1 VANLP
6 TIEEMFAHATASLNE
21 AYKALGD
28 AGDWL
33 RSDWQ
38 PLGAELTTEQ
48 AARRMRLREAIT
60 IAKQA
65 INDGKS
71 RHA

>member
-1 VANLP
+1 MALP
-6 TIEEMFAHATASLNE
+6 TIEEMFANATASLNE
-21 AYKALGD
+21 AYRALGD

-38 PLGAELTTEQ
+38 PLDAELTTEQ
-48 AARRMRLREAIT
+48 ADKRTRMRKAIT
-60 IAKQA
+60 AAKQA

-71 RHA
+71 RHND